1 MVGNN
6 IKGIFLRNPSAET
19 GCRVSDVKRTFNVT
33 MVTAESTCRGEK
45 KQETNSDVS
54 IKPERVPSTLS

>member
-33 MVTAESTCRGEK
+33 MVTAESTCRGGK
-45 KQETNSDVS
+45 KTRN
-54 IKPERVPSTLS
+54 KL